1 MSEIDFYKKLFSN
14 RIFMLR
20 TTYSITVLDAEMIT
34 GISRS
39 SLNNWERNIRLPS
52 SDGIRDLVTA
62 YGVTTNWLFGIDEVV
77 YTPDSLDYAEGCRSI
92 TKLIETVSVETPG
105 MNSNDVSAIITPYLD
120 FENRKKYSFH
130 SRADILVF
138 YLFLNGYNNYFSQNT
153 NLKPSL
159 QQISKYNSAQRGIIE
174 ILQTNQPISMELQQ
188 PGFEYKENW
197 GT

>member
-1 MSEIDFYKKLFSN
+1 MNSIDFYKELFSN

-20 TTYSITVLDAEMIT
+20 TTYSITILDAEMIT

-52 SDGIRDLVTA
+52 SDGIRDLITA

-77 YTPDSLDYAEGCRSI
+77 YTPDSLEFAELCRSMS
-92 TKLIETVSVETPG
+92 KLIETVPIEIPG
-105 MNSNDVSAIITPYLD
+105 MNSDEVRAIVTPYLD
-120 FENRKKYSFH
+120 KKKKKKYSFH

-138 YLFLNGYNNYFSQNT
+138 YLFLNGYNKYFSQNT

-159 QQISKYNSAQRGIIE
+159 QQISKYNSAQRGIID
-174 ILQTNQPISMELQQ
+174 ILQSNEPISMELQQ
-188 PGFEYKENW
+188 PGFEYKENHL
-197 GT
+197 